1 MKVKIRSA
9 GDLLYEEA
17 ASTAT
22 LVGSGIVLAYLMNPS
37 FYKHFRET
45 AYNIRHATRTIE
57 EMAVGT
63 EGQRGVESLLKARG
77 QDKENYSTQI
87 AKIEEMRHIYNENE
101 TILREAERLLTQ
113 LGGVAANGT
122 VVGDEAAN
130 KLTGG
135 FFRKID
141 DFFINAVGNAGEA
154 RANLPKIT
162 EVYKEFREFYDGR
175 EKSEKTVAE
184 FSKYLKEKGMKAVA
198 ENRTI
203 ENDLDSL
210 ISQVDKTYS
219 VENKVFDIDDKV
231 NLLKYFIGRGNAE
244 PLTREEVAN
253 LEKTVQEYRAN
264 VDETRTSIEANTG
277 IPAYQNPAAWIDY
290 GINPLAIGV
299 VGGLVAKGLTSV
311 LPVGRKKIR
320 NILALPFTLAYGGV
334 KELWRIGVNRVKN
347 GGKSTKLNGDLFTE
361 RKIGDAGIEE
371 TKKLYTED
379 YQI

>member
-1 MKVKIRSA
+1 
-9 GDLLYEEA
+9 
-17 ASTAT
+17 
-22 LVGSGIVLAYLMNPS
+22 
-37 FYKHFRET
+37 
-45 AYNIRHATRTIE
+45 
-57 EMAVGT
+57 
-63 EGQRGVESLLKARG
+63 
-77 QDKENYSTQI
+77 
-87 AKIEEMRHIYNENE
+87 
-101 TILREAERLLTQ
+101 
-113 LGGVAANGT
+113 
-122 VVGDEAAN
+122 
-130 KLTGG
+130 
-135 FFRKID
+135 
-141 DFFINAVGNAGEA
+141 
-154 RANLPKIT
+154 
-162 EVYKEFREFYDGR
+162 
-175 EKSEKTVAE
+175 
-184 FSKYLKEKGMKAVA
+184 
-198 ENRTI
+198 
-203 ENDLDSL
+203 
-210 ISQVDKTYS
+210 
-219 VENKVFDIDDKV
+219 
-231 NLLKYFIGRGNAE
+231 
-244 PLTREEVAN
+244 LTREEVAN